1 MAWTHQALA
10 TTQDGMMG
18 VFLVPGIIGALAA
31 IFKVGS
37 PHTLSS
43 CLVP

>member
-1 MAWTHQALA
+1 MAWTRQALA

-18 VFLVPGIIGALAA
+18 VFLVPGIIGALAG
-31 IFKVGS
+31 IFKVSS